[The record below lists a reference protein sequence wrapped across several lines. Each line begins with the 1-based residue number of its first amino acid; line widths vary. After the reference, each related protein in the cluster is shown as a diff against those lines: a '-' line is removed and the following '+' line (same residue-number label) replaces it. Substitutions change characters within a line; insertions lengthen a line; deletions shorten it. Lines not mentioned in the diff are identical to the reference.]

1 MFFVFF
7 IKAKFS
13 FVFVFN
19 RQKWAFVDGKEPW
32 CDIGSCVKKED
43 ERFRFKS
50 CQFVTRS
57 THQVDL
63 KNWLNSDMSAHK
75 YAFKTKLNGWKSHFA
90 ELFWLSVSHCSD
102 SGVPDLT
109 TGATK
114 TRILVV
120 GTPFNPKRSKKHWF
134 QPIRVANCFPLAE
147 QIASHVLQ
155 REKVDV
161 RDTQDSNSAHLVFTA
176 FYVVHTHAF
185 IIIIICRYLL
195 EM

>member
-1 MFFVFF
+1 MFFFFF
-7 IKAKFS
+7 IKANFT

-102 SGVPDLT
+102 IEVCLIWLQVQQKPGFWLLARLS
-109 TGATK
+109 
-114 TRILVV
+114 
-120 GTPFNPKRSKKHWF
+120 TPRGQRNTDFSRWGSQIVFLWRNRLPAMCYRERKSTLE
-134 QPIRVANCFPLAE
+134 IRRTPT
-147 QIASHVLQ
+147 VL
-155 REKVDV
+155 
-161 RDTQDSNSAHLVFTA
+161 
-176 FYVVHTHAF
+176 
-185 IIIIICRYLL
+185 I
-195 EM
+195 